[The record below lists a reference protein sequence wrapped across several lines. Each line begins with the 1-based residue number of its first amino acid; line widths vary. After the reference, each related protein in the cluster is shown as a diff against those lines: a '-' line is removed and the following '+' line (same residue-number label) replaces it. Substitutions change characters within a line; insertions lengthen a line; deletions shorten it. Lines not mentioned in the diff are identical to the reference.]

1 MTVAVFRTQTRWAL
15 EGRYVDDVRR
25 AAGEAFEVFQ
35 ARSDEDVQRRL
46 GETEVMYGFC
56 LDGDSV
62 KRAAKLKWVQ
72 ATSAGIERA
81 LFPEFVKSG
90 IVLTSASGIHGI
102 QMSEHALAMM
112 LSLARKL
119 PQFGRKQAKALWDTS
134 TSGEMGEVYEKTL
147 GIIGLGSIGE
157 ALAIRAKALGMRV
170 IGVRNSPLGYR
181 GAAEEVMGPGAME
194 RVFRESDY
202 VVALLPV
209 TPATTGII
217 SRAMIAAMKPTAF
230 FVNLGRGAT
239 VDEEAL
245 VAAIECGKIA
255 GAGLD
260 VFAEEPLPKRSKLWK
275 MGNVII
281 TPHVAGTS
289 PRYWERAT
297 ALFSENL
304 RRYAAGEEFLNVVDK
319 EMGY

>member
-1 MTVAVFRTQTRWAL
+1 VTVAVFRTETRWAL
-15 EGRYVDDVRR
+15 EGRYVDDIRR
-25 AAGEAFEVFQ
+25 AAASEFEVFQ
-35 ARSDEDVQRRL
+35 ARSDEDVARRL
-46 GETEVMYGFC
+46 AETEVMYGFR

-62 KRAAKLKWVQ
+62 KRAARLKWVQ

-81 LFPEFVKSG
+81 LFPEFVNSS
-90 IVLTSASGIHGI
+90 IVLTSASGIHAVQI
-102 QMSEHALAMM
+102 SEHALAMM

-119 PQFGRKQAKALWDTS
+119 PQFVRRQAKGVWDTAPS
-134 TSGEMGEVYEKTL
+134 DEMGEVYEKTL
-147 GIIGLGSIGE
+147 GIVGLGNIGE
-157 ALAIRAKALGMRV
+157 ALAVRAKALGMRV
-170 IGVRNSPLGYR
+170 VGVKNSPLGYN
-181 GAAEEVMGPGAME
+181 GAADEVMGPGAME

-209 TPATTGII
+209 TAGTTGII
-217 SRAMIAAMKPTAF
+217 SAAMIAAMKPTAF

-245 VAAIECGKIA
+245 VAAIEYGKIA

-260 VFAEEPLPKRSKLWK
+260 VFAKEPLPARSKLWK
-275 MGNVII
+275 MENVII

-304 RRYAAGEEFLNVVDK
+304 RRYAAGEELLNVVDK